1 MNSNT
6 QKTHSRPM
14 SVVLTSDIID
24 KIENY
29 RDKVQKETEIR
40 ISFSQAVRIILHKG
54 LNYLK
59 S

>member
-24 KIENY
+24 EIENY

-40 ISFSQAVRIILHKG
+40 ISFSQAVRNI
-54 LNYLK
+54 
-59 S
+59 

>member
-24 KIENY
+24 EIENY